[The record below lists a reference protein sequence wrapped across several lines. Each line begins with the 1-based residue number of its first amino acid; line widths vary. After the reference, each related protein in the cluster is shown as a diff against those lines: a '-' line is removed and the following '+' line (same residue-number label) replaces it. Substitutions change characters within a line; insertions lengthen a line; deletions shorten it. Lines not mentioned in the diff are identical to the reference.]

1 MLTEGTIIVN
11 RYAHTSP
18 FFIKI
23 QSESEEKGVDDYISL
38 EIYEEEAKFRGHI
51 GSVTCELKTT
61 PTVQC
66 GYEDGKVSYWF
77 SFNRD
82 DRVLKY
88 GKGYVMNR
96 TMCMKYTFSQT
107 DSEWD
112 DPKWNSFFDPAKK
125 KCFTIVELLVRD
137 VGVSEIADV
146 EKSVNFLP
154 YPLIDDFPYLVRDS
168 ANATMFDV
176 ASKYYLLSANLPIA
190 CQQLYA
196 VIASPKLNLEEDN
209 LADAIGYSLKTRG
222 KYLYEMLPTEGRDNA
237 DMSGYLRISIGRGS
251 SPGIPYVLELWPP
264 GSMSQ
269 VHNHGNCYGL
279 IKVVHGSMNICVY
292 NKTWPDSEGY
302 SKGDEILKF
311 NAGKG
316 EVTWLSPNWYQT
328 HKLENVT
335 DEYCAT
341 IQCYKYGNDDDIMW
355 PYFDYWSKTN
365 SNIQEFKPQTNDDF
379 TIMRKNV
386 LEEYADYLL
395 TQ

>member
-1 MLTEGTIIVN
+1 MASSPCPKPNYFPGMLTEGTIIVN
-11 RYAHTSP
+11 RLANAP

-23 QSESEEKGVDDYISL
+23 QSEAKGVADDHYISL
-38 EIYEEEAKFRGHI
+38 EIYKNEALFQSTGT
-51 GSVTCELKTT
+51 GTATCK
-61 PTVQC
+61 C
-66 GYEDGKVSYWF
+66 GYEGKKVSYWL

-96 TMCMKYTFSQT
+96 TTCMEYTLSQT
-107 DSEWD
+107 SPEWD
-112 DPKWNSFFDPAKK
+112 SFFDPAKK
-125 KCFTIVELLVRD
+125 KCFTIGHLVAP
-137 VGVSEIADV
+137 GVSEIADV

-222 KYLYEMLPTEGRDNA
+222 KYLYEMLPTEGGNNA

-251 SPGIPYVLELWPP
+251 SPGIPYVLELWPQ

-302 SKGDEILKF
+302 SKDDEILKF

-355 PYFDYWSKTN
+355 PYFDYWSKTS

-386 LEEYADYLL
+386 LKEYADYLL